1 MLFNHHSPPRT
12 VYQNDQKTKE
22 VKIKLAQFL
31 LDTHFNTRFLS
42 ASSHEKQ
49 PVAIIKVNSTKCH
62 PQKNHRQTTKS
73 AGSSGENW
81 ANLECFL
88 IS

>member
-1 MLFNHHSPPRT
+1 MLFNHSPSRT
-12 VYQNDQKTKE
+12 VYHDDQKTKE

-31 LDTHFNTRFLS
+31 LDTPFNTRFLS

-49 PVAIIKVNSTKCH
+49 PVDIIKVNSTKCS
-62 PQKNHRQTTKS
+62 PQKKPRVTTKS

-81 ANLECFL
+81 ANLECFFD
-88 IS
+88 